1 MADNVDHI
9 LTRAALMGTFDPLK
23 LLGNGVGTG
32 ATPDAKGLR
41 ALAAV
46 STEVPVPVRTPFSPD
61 APVEVRWMWR
71 LTPDGQRSGLA
82 MLPEGKA
89 RAELLKALPPTD
101 GDATAE
107 ALRLV
112 LKGGKRAPAIAGRT
126 SMRSGEDLPELLRLM
141 QAVELLRG
149 AGVKLEGWAA
159 DEDLPKRLSRVAVRA
174 DKRAASVQ
182 ILPWKLHGRRAEL
195 AALRQFA
202 VEGKVRTPP
211 FDRVNVNQTPLP
223 AAPPTVILSGLGGSG
238 KSALLEAL
246 RRRLARDRTILQVV
260 FDLDLPGLR
269 AGHRVALTQE
279 LLRQIGQARPDL
291 EERLSAI
298 RQTLRGGVAVTEGS
312 DPSREA
318 SAVYASLTDLNR
330 LLSEVGGEKPIRLVL
345 IFDTFEEAL
354 ILGPDRVRL
363 IADWIGLV
371 SQMRLTPQIIV
382 SGREASA
389 LARMPLPGLWV
400 QGILLLGDLS
410 LAGGRALLRDQFAR
424 RGIAAMDLVPELVVA
439 FGADPLT
446 LLILAR
452 FAEGVGKE
460 GGDVRRVLAD
470 LARGEGPEARQRLDG
485 EMRQTFLMSRILNRL
500 PTRELAA
507 LASPGLVLRQVTPVL
522 IREVLA
528 GPCKLKEGLTLAEA
542 EELFDKLDD
551 MVWLVQRSSE
561 TERVAAHVPA
571 LRRRMLPQ
579 LLQDKTAQA
588 VLAAAVGWYDARA
601 AAGEAGAELEA
612 MYYRAL
618 GDPATLPRDPVVLSQ
633 LADHLGPAKADL
645 EFAQDLF
652 RAAQGGVVGQDAVEA
667 LGPGVA
673 RKGARAKR
681 RKYQLSEGLE
691 SSIVAEADEAG
702 EMAGEAGSEAM
713 AADLV
718 SARFA
723 ALELEVVAA
732 EAPRLVR
739 SLLSVLSAGYV
750 ELIKTSQP
758 MTSEDLQ
765 ALSAAALQAA
775 TACLA
780 PEVGPGPRAALQASV
795 QEVFADPEMR
805 ASLVDHYASLVRQS
819 PQLWPARQMLVIV
832 LSLASTAALRS
843 LGEPVAEAVRG
854 MARVSHSPYGWRA
867 LRVAGSVRDGDS
879 VKGMALAY
887 LATEVL
893 PLVASS
899 VIQTEGSAAQKQES
913 DVSQAFRS
921 ILNGQGQ
928 VSISDHNRIE
938 AILFRQDVTLQEKL
952 PLVAGLPGS
961 VPGRLPEFH
970 GAFRSLLGK
979 GDVPAA
985 AMQEAVSSVAR
996 FVPWWPAELREAAF
1010 AEVPFSPTL
1019 ISSLIDTADR
1029 CGRLPDLAAALARH
1043 YGAPPVCA
1051 RLSALIDAAVA
1062 HYRAVAGVG
1071 TGA

>member
-1 MADNVDHI
+1 MAEAEGHY
-9 LTRAALMGTFDPLK
+9 LTRAALMGTFDPRA
-23 LLGNGVGTG
+23 LLGTG
-32 ATPDAKGLR
+32 ATPDTDRLR
-41 ALAAV
+41 ALAAA
-46 STEVPVPVRTPFSPD
+46 SAEVPVPVRTPFSPD
-61 APVEVRWMWR
+61 APVTVRWLWR

-82 MLPEGKA
+82 LLPTGKA
-89 RAELLKALPPTD
+89 RAELLKGLPPTG
-101 GDATAE
+101 GDAMAE

-112 LKGGKRAPAIAGRT
+112 LKGGKRAPAIAQRK
-126 SMRSGEDLPELLRLM
+126 SVPRGEDLPELLRLM
-141 QAVELLRG
+141 QAVELLRS
-149 AGVKLEGWAA
+149 AGVVLEGWAA

-182 ILPWKLHGRRAEL
+182 ILPWKLHGRRVEL
-195 AALRQFA
+195 AALRRFA
-202 VEGKVRTPP
+202 VEGEVRTPP
-211 FDRVNVNQTPLP
+211 FVRVDVNQTPAP
-223 AAPPTVILSGLGGSG
+223 GAPPTVILSGLGGSG

-246 RRRLARDRTILQVV
+246 RRRLARDKSILQVT

-279 LLRQIGQARPDL
+279 LLRQVGQARPAL
-291 EERLSAI
+291 EDRLSQI
-298 RQTLRGGVAVTEGS
+298 RQTLRGGVATTTEGS

-318 SAVYASLTDLNR
+318 SAVHASLADLNR
-330 LLSEVGGEKPIRLVL
+330 LLSEEGQAEPIRLVL

-354 ILGPDRVRL
+354 ILGPDQVGL

-371 SQMRLTPQIIV
+371 SQQRLRPQVIV
-382 SGREASA
+382 SGREASS
-389 LARMPLPGLWV
+389 LAGMPGLFV
-400 QGILLLGDLS
+400 QGVLMLGDLS
-410 LAGGRALLRDQFAR
+410 PAGGRALLRDQFEV
-424 RGIAAMDLVPELVVA
+424 RGVTAADLVPTLVAA

-446 LLILAR
+446 LMILAR
-452 FAEGVGKE
+452 FAEGVRKE
-460 GGDVRRVLAD
+460 GGDVRKALTD
-470 LARGEGPEARQRLDG
+470 LASGDASEARVRLDG

-500 PTRELAA
+500 PTTELAA

-522 IREVLA
+522 ILEVLA
-528 GPCKLKEGLTLAEA
+528 GPCKLKDVLTLKKA

-551 MVWLVQRSSE
+551 MVWLVQRTSE
-561 TERVAAHVPA
+561 TERVAVHVPA

-579 LLQDKTAQA
+579 LLQGETAKA
-588 VLAAAVGWYDARA
+588 VLAAAVGWYEARA
-601 AAGEAGAELEA
+601 AAGEAGAGLEA

-618 GDPATLPRDPVVLSQ
+618 GDPATLPRDPELLRQ
-633 LADHLGPAKADL
+633 LADHLGSATADL
-645 EFAQDLF
+645 GFAQDLF
-652 RAAQGGVVGQDAVEA
+652 RAARGGVVSQETVEA
-667 LGPGVA
+667 LGTGVA
-673 RKGARAKR
+673 QKGARAKR
-681 RKYQLSEGLE
+681 RKYQMSEGLE
-691 SSIVAEADEAG
+691 SSVVAEAEAAG
-702 EMAGEAGSEAM
+702 ESAGTATDAGAEAM
-713 AADLV
+713 SADLV

-723 ALELEVVAA
+723 ALELQVVAA
-732 EAPRLVR
+732 EAPRLVTA
-739 SLLSVLSAGYV
+739 LLSVLSAGYV

-765 ALSAAALQAA
+765 GLSAAALQAA

-780 PEVGPGPRAALQASV
+780 PEVGPGPRAALQVSV
-795 QEVFADPEMR
+795 QEWLAEPEMQE
-805 ASLVDHYASLVRQS
+805 SLVYRYAGLIRQS
-819 PQLWPARQMLVIV
+819 PQLWPARQMLLIV
-832 LSLASTAALRS
+832 LSLASPDALRG
-843 LGEPVAEAVRG
+843 LGETVTEAARS

-867 LRVAGSVRDGDS
+867 LRVAGSLRDGDA

-899 VIQTEGSAAQKQES
+899 VIQTEDTAAQKQES
-913 DVSQAFRS
+913 DVSQAFRT

-938 AILFRQDVTLQEKL
+938 AILYRQEVTLQEKL

-996 FVPWWPAELREAAF
+996 FVPWWPAELRASAF

-1029 CGRLPDLAAALARH
+1029 CGRLPDLAAALARQH
-1043 YGAPPVCA
+1043 DVPPSCA
-1051 RLSALIDAAVA
+1051 RLAALIDAAVA
-1062 HYRAVAGVG
+1062 HYRRVAGVG
-1071 TGA
+1071 AGA